1 MITQIILDA
10 ATYWVAGALALFPQ
24 LPEVGALVASWVS
37 GMNTVA
43 ATTAPLGAIVPFM
56 EIRRV
61 LDFFLV
67 VLAWW
72 LAVLPIKFVFWL
84 VGRG

>member
-1 MITQIILDA
+1 VITQIILDA
-10 ATYWVAGALALFPQ
+10 ATYWVAGALALIPQ
-24 LPEVGALVASWVS
+24 LPEVASLVSDWTSGMQTVAS
-37 GMNTVA
+37 
-43 ATTAPLGAIVPFM
+43 TTAPLGVIVPFM

-72 LAVLPIKFVFWL
+72 LAVLPIRFFFWL